1 MKWYYFRR
9 NVFLKMM
16 EKIKLIETRK
26 DKGFSQKEVANMLC
40 MDVSNYNRRENGQA
54 KISTKEWQKLSE
66 IMSVPIEDI
75 FESEESQ
82 VFIFSDNATGNIN
95 SKVNYN
101 IPLSMWENQK
111 KYIEKLE
118 KELEELR
125 K

>member
-1 MKWYYFRR
+1 
-9 NVFLKMM
+9 M

-101 IPLSMWENQK
+101 IPLSMWETQK